1 MCDFGFGEKLEVYIM
16 YELNYEVREWNSIAN
31 MVELITHP
39 FFCVSCGRP
48 VVIREGKVPVKCPHC
63 GKYSWED

>member
-1 MCDFGFGEKLEVYIM
+1 M
-16 YELNYEVREWNSIAN
+16 YEVNSEVREWNSIAN

-63 GKYSWED
+63 GKYSWEE